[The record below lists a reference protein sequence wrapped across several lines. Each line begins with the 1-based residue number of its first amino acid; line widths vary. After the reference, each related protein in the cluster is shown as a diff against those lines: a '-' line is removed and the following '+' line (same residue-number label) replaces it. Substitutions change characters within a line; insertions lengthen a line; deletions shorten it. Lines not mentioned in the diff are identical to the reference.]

1 MVRILEVAQR
11 QAQEP
16 VYALGI
22 HFSYDLKQAN
32 TLNFEEKVC
41 SLENTLNNWKKKKA
55 NLNWQN
61 QYCQDIRFVGTHIL
75 QFVTD
80 RI

>member
-1 MVRILEVAQR
+1 M
-11 QAQEP
+11 AQEP
-16 VYALGI
+16 VYTLRI

-32 TLNFEEKVC
+32 TLNFEEKVLFFRKNTQY
-41 SLENTLNNWKKKKA
+41 LEKKEVNFNWK
-55 NLNWQN
+55 N
-61 QYCQDIRFVGTHIL
+61 QYCQDIRFVETHVL

>member
-1 MVRILEVAQR
+1 MLEVAQR
-11 QAQEP
+11 QAVGFKWPQEP

-41 SLENTLNNWKKKKA
+41 SLEKTLSNWK
-55 NLNWQN
+55 N
-61 QYCQDIRFVGTHIL
+61 QYCQDIRFVETHIL
-75 QFVTD
+75 QFLTD

>member
-1 MVRILEVAQR
+1 MAPIKDQSMPLVHTFPMTERI
-11 QAQEP
+11 
-16 VYALGI
+16 
-22 HFSYDLKQAN
+22 KAN

-41 SLENTLNNWKKKKA
+41 SLEKTLNNWKKKKA
-55 NLNWQN
+55 NFNWQN
-61 QYCQDIRFVGTHIL
+61 QYCQDIRFVETHIL